1 MVAEH
6 PDVFST
12 GGGGREGAG
21 GVGRHA
27 PSVGRDWPLQDPEG
41 ATTAAPER
49 EKRPDRRGRGA
60 DEGRQLSPEGLR
72 TGPVIRRRNVR
83 MSSQLQRRCRR
94 MCRTVAAVSLPPCS
108 PRLSLKY
115 FLSPHPLNL
124 RPSRLSLFFV
134 AVLPSPQVLRGWE
147 GGEDGAHAVVEER
160 RNGEEREL
168 PRRHQPAGAW
178 RGSAR
183 YGSVRREAPATRSS
197 SQPRHGPQAW
207 PHQRAIYPVA
217 LEGARGERHG
227 SAAPCFAPIPE
238 DGFCPGGEPQL

>member
-12 GGGGREGAG
+12 GGGGREEAG
-21 GVGRHA
+21 GVRRLA
-27 PSVGRDWPLQDPEG
+27 PSDGRDWPLQDPEG

-60 DEGRQLSPEGLR
+60 DEGRQLYPEGLR
-72 TGPVIRRRNVR
+72 AGPVTRRRNVR
-83 MSSQLQRRCRR
+83 ISSQLQRRYRR
-94 MCRTVAAVSLPPCS
+94 VGRTVAAVSLPPCS
-108 PRLSLKY
+108 PCLSLKY
-115 FLSPHPLNL
+115 FFVASPIEFAPC
-124 RPSRLSLFFV
+124 PFV

-147 GGEDGAHAVVEER
+147 GGEDGSHAVVEER

-168 PRRHQPAGAW
+168 PRRRQPAGAW
-178 RGSAR
+178 RVSAW
-183 YGSVRREAPATRSS
+183 YGNVRREAPATRSS
-197 SQPRHGPQAW
+197 SQPSRGPQAW

-227 SAAPCFAPIPE
+227 SAATCFAPIPE